1 MVTLY
6 VLPIV
11 LLVAACALLLVG
23 FRGRR
28 VDDHPLCR
36 WCGFDLVG
44 IPASSGAC
52 SECGADLRAD
62 RAIRT
67 GHRARRAGMIALSLV
82 LLVPSLLWI
91 GVVGYA
97 AATDVEWI
105 ACKPVWWLLRD
116 ANMDRASM
124 SELLKRLGTKKLSAS
139 EIDQVVAEALS
150 FQVNASA
157 TWNPGWGEF
166 VEQARLKGSVAE
178 PQWARYLKQ
187 SVMLGMRARPVIARG
202 DPVWVEVMLKELR
215 LGNTW
220 KPDIFG
226 VETSRRIDGRQ
237 CASAAV
243 GGFTFRAK
251 DSGQQ
256 ASGSLL
262 RPDEKVI
269 AALAAGTKK
278 LSVTYEVEMSRF
290 NGQTTPATQQQLD
303 ATFELRESPPATVSV
318 ESDEA
323 ARRDITERAFRNRP
337 PSATY
342 FNSGDAVLTL
352 IISAPAAYD
361 LAYDV
366 SVRLP
371 DGAERKLSSIAV
383 RRGSTQAARCIGSI
397 GRLAPDAKTIDVILR
412 PSVDVALQT
421 FNLDRLC
428 AGEIR
433 MDAIPL
439 RRQDNEARPSVNEE
453 RERIGNSPKR

>member
-1 MVTLY
+1 M
-6 VLPIV
+6 
-11 LLVAACALLLVG
+11 
-23 FRGRR
+23 
-28 VDDHPLCR
+28 
-36 WCGFDLVG
+36 
-44 IPASSGAC
+44 
-52 SECGADLRAD
+52 
-62 RAIRT
+62 
-67 GHRARRAGMIALSLV
+67 
-82 LLVPSLLWI
+82 
-91 GVVGYA
+91 
-97 AATDVEWI
+97 
-105 ACKPVWWLLRD
+105 
-116 ANMDRASM
+116 
-124 SELLKRLGTKKLSAS
+124 
-139 EIDQVVAEALS
+139 AEALS

-166 VEQARLKGSVAE
+166 IEQARLKGSVAE
-178 PQWARYLKQ
+178 PLWARYLKQ

-202 DPVWVEVMLKELR
+202 DPVWVEVALKELR

-220 KPDIFG
+220 KPDILG

-269 AALAAGTKK
+269 A
-278 LSVTYEVEMSRF
+278 
-290 NGQTTPATQQQLD
+290 
-303 ATFELRESPPATVSV
+303 
-318 ESDEA
+318 
-323 ARRDITERAFRNRP
+323 
-337 PSATY
+337 ATY